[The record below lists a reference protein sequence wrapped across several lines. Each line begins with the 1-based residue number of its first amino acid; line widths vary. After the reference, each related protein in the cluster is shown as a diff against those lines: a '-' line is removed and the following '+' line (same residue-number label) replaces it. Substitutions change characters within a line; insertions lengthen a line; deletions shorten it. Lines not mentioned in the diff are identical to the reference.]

1 MPEKNDDMFTDL
13 KFRVRDGLQ
22 LHARHYPGPRQSSPT
37 RRPLVCLPGLT
48 RNGRDFHDLAM
59 ALSGD
64 APHARDVYTL
74 DYRGR
79 GNSDWDPDWKNYAVP
94 IEALDVVDFF
104 TFADLHDVAVIGTSR
119 GGLISMIL
127 AAVAPTVMKSV
138 ILNDI
143 GPVIET
149 DGLMRIAS
157 YVGRIPLPRSWH
169 EAAEAARDVNKR
181 RFTGVS
187 DETWEEVARQWFN
200 EKDGRP
206 SPGYDPAL
214 KNALFVLDGPMPALW
229 PQFAA
234 LSRIPM
240 LVLRGENSDILSS
253 TTVEEMRRRHPDVQD
268 YTVPGEGHA
277 PLMKDKPTQDLIAAF
292 LARTDAAPGASLHA
306 NGSTATSSGS
316 GASARAEDH
325 SGTSGRRLAAR
336 ITA

>member
-1 MPEKNDDMFTDL
+1 
-13 KFRVRDGLQ
+13 
-22 LHARHYPGPRQSSPT
+22 
-37 RRPLVCLPGLT
+37 
-48 RNGRDFHDLAM
+48 
-59 ALSGD
+59 
-64 APHARDVYTL
+64 
-74 DYRGR
+74 
-79 GNSDWDPDWKNYAVP
+79 
-94 IEALDVVDFF
+94 
-104 TFADLHDVAVIGTSR
+104 
-119 GGLISMIL
+119 MIL

-157 YVGRIPLPRSWH
+157 YVGRIPLPRSWP

-181 RFTGVS
+181 RFTAVS

-214 KNALFVLDGPMPALW
+214 KTALSVLDGPMPALW

-253 TTVEEMRRRHPDVQD
+253 ATVEEMRRRHPDVQD
-268 YTVPGEGHA
+268 HTVPGEGHA

-292 LARTDAAPGASLHA
+292 LARTDNAQGASHRLAHSSGA
-306 NGSTATSSGS
+306 SSGS
-316 GASARAEDH
+316 AAAVGAGDAPGDGKPGGS
-325 SGTSGRRLAAR
+325 LAAR

>member
-1 MPEKNDDMFTDL
+1 MPDKAENTFTDL
-13 KFRVRDGLQ
+13 KFRVRDGLS
-22 LHARHYPGPRQSSPT
+22 LHARHYPAASQSLPRR

-48 RNGRDFHDLAM
+48 RNGRDFHDLAVT
-59 ALSGD
+59 LSGD

-79 GNSDWDPDWKNYAVP
+79 GHSDWDPDWKNYAVP
-94 IEALDVVDFF
+94 IEALDVVDFL

-127 AAVAPTVMKSV
+127 AAIAPTVMKSV

-157 YVGRIPLPRSWH
+157 YVGRIPLPRSWP

-181 RFTGVS
+181 RFTAVS
-187 DETWEEVARQWFN
+187 NETWEEVARQWFN

-214 KNALFVLDGPMPALW
+214 KNSLSVLDGPMPALW
-229 PQFAA
+229 PQFAS

-240 LVLRGENSDILSS
+240 LVLRGENSDILSVG
-253 TTVEEMRRRHPDVQD
+253 TVEEMRRRHPDVQD
-268 YTVPGEGHA
+268 HTVPGEGHA
-277 PLMKDKPTQDLIAAF
+277 PLMKDRPTQDLIAAF
-292 LARTDAAPGASLHA
+292 LARTDNAEQGPHEWAANSGPTSATTTA
-306 NGSTATSSGS
+306 NANDAQSRS
-316 GASARAEDH
+316 
-325 SGTSGRRLAAR
+325 LAAR